1 MWVTNKEFCTQYKM
15 ELCIIFNTEEE
26 TKIHSVQEK
35 QKSYTKLTKDELSIK
50 AYWNT

>member
-1 MWVTNKEFCTQYKM
+1 MQP
-15 ELCIIFNTEEE
+15 CIISSTAKE

-35 QKSYTKLTKDELSIK
+35 QKSYTKLTKEELSIK